1 MMRLTSQRMG
11 LSLLAVVLP
20 LLVVFALLPAPQW
33 WAKHHNQRAEANI
46 RSAFPA
52 TTISRVWESG
62 IPGLYAFS
70 AGDNNT
76 FYADPSGRYLVVG
89 HIFDMQTIND
99 KTVQDRA
106 GQQDNLPGN
115 GS

>member
-1 MMRLTSQRMG
+1 MKWFSAQRLLMLISVVG
-11 LSLLAVVLP
+11 APLVLVFVVLP
-20 LLVVFALLPAPQW
+20 LHQW
-33 WAKHHNQRAEANI
+33 AAVSADSRAEAAI
-46 RSAFPA
+46 RAAFPA

-76 FYADPSGRYLVVG
+76 FYADPSGRYLMVG
-89 HIFDMQTIND
+89 HIFDMKTVND

-106 GQQDNLPGN
+106 DQQDNLPGN